1 MDVVLSVVVGL
12 VGAATI
18 VLTVLS
24 AAQTLV
30 VPGPV
35 PVMITRRVFV
45 VMRAGFY
52 AVLSRVRSYRTRD
65 HVMASYAPISLLAL
79 PAVWTVLVLAGFAA
93 VHWSLG
99 VVPWREALFLS
110 GSSLMTLGFHP
121 PPDLPTAMVALVEAG
136 LSLGLVALLMSYL
149 PCIYGHY
156 SKREEPII
164 SLEVHAGTPP
174 WGLALLE
181 RQVRSGRAGQL
192 DPFWHEWGRWFVE
205 VEESHMCTPSLV
217 FFRSSHPHRSWV
229 TAAGS
234 VLDAA
239 ALAAATRDVDGT
251 PQPSAEECV
260 STGCLA
266 LRRIGD
272 YFFVMPYEPDPQPG
286 DPITVSREEFGDA
299 CRCLVEAELRS
310 SPTWTGHGGSSPRCA
325 SPTKP
330 SCCSSHRCAWHHRHP
345 GPLTAPFIPFHRI
358 PITRRRARSR
368 LWPS

>member
-30 VPGPV
+30 VPRPV

-121 PPDLPTAMVALVEAG
+121 PPDVPTAMVALVEAG
-136 LSLGLVALLMSYL
+136 LGLGLVALLISYL

-156 SKREEPII
+156 SKREEPVI
-164 SLEVHAGTPP
+164 SLEVDAGTPP

-229 TAAGS
+229 TAAGF
-234 VLDAA
+234 VPDAA

-272 YFFVMPYEPDPQPG
+272 YFVMPYEPDPQPG
-286 DPITVSREEFGDA
+286 DPITISREEFGDA
-299 CRCLVEAELRS
+299 CRCLVEAGAPLKPDLDRAWREFAAMRITYEAVVLQFAS
-310 SPTWTGHGGSSPRCA
+310 LCMAPPAPWTADRP
-325 SPTKP
+325 
-330 SCCSSHRCAWHHRHP
+330 
-345 GPLTAPFIPFHRI
+345 IPFHRI